1 MNRYKFFIYVS
12 CVLFFCA
19 CIQYKQYIHFS
30 FLNQIKSKMATYYN
44 GALNKSS
51 EGETLRFTLRR
62 AWSNINVK
70 PSINTYKRAITPF
83 RAVNNAGDYLARMNY
98 SSGGP
103 NQVNGVKQSI
113 AGAWKTSAG
122 RVRAQDDGTNIQA
135 ASCNPKYVY
144 DSSNYIAFRKQQAV
158 NKNYN
163 DTSAG
168 GDEHNASYT
177 AIRRVR
183 RF

>member
-1 MNRYKFFIYVS
+1 
-12 CVLFFCA
+12 
-19 CIQYKQYIHFS
+19 
-30 FLNQIKSKMATYYN
+30 MATYHN

-62 AWSNINVK
+62 AWSKENSKKNIGIYN
-70 PSINTYKRAITPF
+70 RAITPF
-83 RAVNNAGDYLARMNY
+83 RAINNAGDYLSRVNY

-122 RVRAQDDGTNIQA
+122 RVRATNDGTNIA
-135 ASCNPKYVY
+135 SASCNPKYVY

-158 NKNYN
+158 NKNYR
-163 DTSAG
+163 DISEG
-168 GDEHNASYT
+168 GDQHNASYS
-177 AIRRVR
+177 AIRHVR

>member
-1 MNRYKFFIYVS
+1 
-12 CVLFFCA
+12 
-19 CIQYKQYIHFS
+19 
-30 FLNQIKSKMATYYN
+30 MATYHN

-51 EGETLRFTLRR
+51 EGEMLRFTLRR
-62 AWSNINVK
+62 AWSHQNTNK
-70 PSINTYKRAITPF
+70 TINTLQRAITPF
-83 RAVNNAGDYLARMNY
+83 RAVNNSGDYLARLNY

-103 NQVNGVKQSI
+103 NQVTGVKQSI
-113 AGAWKTSAG
+113 SGAWKGSAG
-122 RVRAQDDGTNIQA
+122 RVRAVDDGTNIPS

-158 NKNYN
+158 NKNYH
-163 DTSAG
+163 DISEG
-168 GDEHNASYT
+168 GDEHNASYS